1 MNITLTGVA
10 ETITAFGGFVTGVST
25 IVLQIMA
32 ARRSIQNG
40 RKIDENTALTKDTAA
55 KVEVVHA
62 ATTAIV
68 EATGTHQILSDSKG
82 E

>member
-10 ETITAFGGFVTGVST
+10 EAITAFGGVVTGIGT
-25 IVLQIMA
+25 LALQIMS

-40 RKIDENTALTKDTAA
+40 RKIDENTALTRDTAA

-62 ATTAIV
+62 ATTAIA
-68 EATGTHQILSDSKG
+68 ESTGTHQVLKPSPPP
-82 E
+82 